1 MSWTKEDQARL
12 RVLHTKCMTVKE
24 IAKEMQKPQGWIR
37 AALEDMGYKPIETR
51 EKPESEFLKGSKKKN
66 EIPKRVY
73 NRITPET
80 EKKICELREQCFTIA
95 QIRLK
100 LNLHDESTVRNVLK
114 RNGYPTER
122 GKYHKQDTAG
132 QTGTKQ
138 DKPSQI
144 NREFDAAVDQMIA
157 ESEAQKE
164 EKEVTL
170 NEVFKDIDEKFGKEK
185 EPASVGA
192 DASSKG
198 VIDVKNETS
207 SQPYDTIEP
216 QKSQA
221 PALTGIKMML
231 LLEQMLVDELGEDP
245 TVTKIFA
252 DRGQCE
258 VGFSYKDKEYAL
270 LFGVKEDIP
279 DYGNGKY

>member
-37 AALEDMGYKPIETR
+37 TALEDMGYKPIESR
-51 EKPESEFLKGSKKKN
+51 EKPESEFLLNKQKTK
-66 EIPKRVY
+66 IPKRSY
-73 NRITPET
+73 TKITPEI
-80 EKKICELREQCFTIA
+80 EKRVCELREQCFTIY
-95 QIRLK
+95 QIADK
-100 LNLHDESTVRNVLK
+100 LHIRSEETVRNVLK

-138 DKPSQI
+138 DKPSKI

-170 NEVFKDIDEKFGKEK
+170 NEVFKGIDEKFGKEK
-185 EPASVGA
+185 EPASSA
-192 DASSKG
+192 ND
-198 VIDVKNETS
+198 TS
-207 SQPYDTIEP
+207 SEVRNSPNISTSNDTTET

-221 PALTGIKMML
+221 LSMIEML
-231 LLEQMLVDELGEDP
+231 SIVDNAVTSVFGSEAEP
-245 TVTKIFA
+245 TYLHA
-252 DRGQCE
+252 DRSAGE
-258 VGFSYKDKEYAL
+258 YRFVHGGREYAVC
-270 LFGVKEDIP
+270 FGERLGTELE
-279 DYGNGKY
+279 YGRKK

>member
-12 RVLHTKCMTVKE
+12 RTLHTKCMTVKE

-37 AALEDMGYKPIETR
+37 DELKAMGYKPIEVR
-51 EKPESEFLKGSKKKN
+51 EKAESEFLNKQKTK
-66 EIPKRVY
+66 IPKRSY
-73 NRITPET
+73 TKITPEI
-80 EKKICELREQCFTIA
+80 EKRVCELREQCFTTYQIA
-95 QIRLK
+95 DKLHIRS
-100 LNLHDESTVRNVLK
+100 DETVRNVLK

-122 GKYHKQDTAG
+122 GKYHKEPKED
-132 QTGTKQ
+132 KPM
-138 DKPSQI
+138 KPSQI

-192 DASSKG
+192 DASSE
-198 VIDVKNETS
+198 VRNSPNISTS
-207 SQPYDTIEP
+207 NDTIEP

-221 PALTGIKMML
+221 LSMIEML
-231 LLEQMLVDELGEDP
+231 SIVESAVISAYGSEAEP
-245 TVTKIFA
+245 TYLHA
-252 DRGQCE
+252 DRSAGE
-258 VGFSYKDKEYAL
+258 YRFILDGREYAVC
-270 LFGVKEDIP
+270 FGERLDAELE
-279 DYGNGKY
+279 YGRNKK

>member
-1 MSWTKEDQARL
+1 MSWTKEDSARL
-12 RVLHTKCMTVKE
+12 RTLHTKRLTVEE
-24 IAKEMQKPQGWIR
+24 IAKEMQKPEGWIR
-37 AALEDMGYKPIETR
+37 AALEDMGYKPIEVR
-51 EKPESEFLKGSKKKN
+51 EKPESEFLNKQKTK
-66 EIPKRVY
+66 IPKRSY
-73 NRITPET
+73 TKITPEI
-80 EKKICELREQCFTIA
+80 EKRVCELREQCFTTYQIA
-95 QIRLK
+95 DKLHIRS
-100 LNLHDESTVRNVLK
+100 DETVRNVLK

-122 GKYHKQDTAG
+122 GKYH
-132 QTGTKQ
+132 KQ

-207 SQPYDTIEP
+207 SQLYDTIEP

-221 PALTGIKMML
+221 ISGINALS
-231 LLEQMLVDELGEDP
+231 LLESALMNAYGRESEIIDINANADHCDIG
-245 TVTKIFA
+245 FA
-252 DRGQCE
+252 YHG
-258 VGFSYKDKEYAL
+258 KEYCL
-270 LFGVKEDIP
+270 LFGEREEVP
-279 DYGNGKY
+279 AYGNDKH

>member
-12 RVLHTKCMTVKE
+12 RTLHTKCMTVKE

-37 AALEDMGYKPIETR
+37 TALEDMGYKPIESR
-51 EKPESEFLKGSKKKN
+51 EKPESEFLKSSKKKT

-192 DASSKG
+192 DASSE
-198 VIDVKNETS
+198 VRNSPNISTS
-207 SQPYDTIEP
+207 NDTTEP

-221 PALTGIKMML
+221 VSGITALSLLESALMNAYGREAEITRIFAERSIAELFFVIGGQEYGITFGIK
-231 LLEQMLVDELGEDP
+231 EG
-245 TVTKIFA
+245 
-252 DRGQCE
+252 
-258 VGFSYKDKEYAL
+258 
-270 LFGVKEDIP
+270 IP
-279 DYGNGKY
+279 DYGNDKY